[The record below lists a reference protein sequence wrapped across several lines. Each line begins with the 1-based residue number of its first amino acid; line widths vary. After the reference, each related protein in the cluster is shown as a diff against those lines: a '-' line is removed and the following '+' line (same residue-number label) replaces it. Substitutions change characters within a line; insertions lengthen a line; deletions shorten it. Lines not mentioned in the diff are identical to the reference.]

1 MRNRLEIKNTTVI
14 EGHKTVE
21 VRSELVASREF
32 QDTYLKTLYSVWSNG
47 YDASYRVLTTE
58 DERISLYIID
68 NLMEQSLPLYQNVAQ
83 AILALDLEV
92 FNNK

>member
-1 MRNRLEIKNTTVI
+1 MKNRLRIENQTIVVGHTT
-14 EGHKTVE
+14 E

-32 QDTYLKTLYSVWSNG
+32 QDTYLKTLTYVWSNG
-47 YDASYRVLTTE
+47 YQSAFDRLDSE

-68 NLMEQSLPLYQNVAQ
+68 NLMEQSLPLYHSVAQ